1 MPKFISFKAGKYVK
15 RLSKENY
22 SIDAFKKKC
31 KEEDI
36 DISWKPLFAYS
47 KMFLSKDA
55 KLSKK

>member
-36 DISWKPLFAYS
+36 DIS
-47 KMFLSKDA
+47 
-55 KLSKK
+55 